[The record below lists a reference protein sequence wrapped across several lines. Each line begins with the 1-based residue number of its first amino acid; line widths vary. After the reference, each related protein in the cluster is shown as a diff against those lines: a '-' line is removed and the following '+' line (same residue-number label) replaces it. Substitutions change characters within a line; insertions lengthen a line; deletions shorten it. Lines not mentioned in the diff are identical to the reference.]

1 MGGTRLLYS
10 GQRAIVL
17 EDLLT
22 ELLLDREKI
31 EIYDLKDLLE
41 QEYGIVL
48 DKDKLTG
55 LIKESS
61 LYYDSIMETVYLDY
75 DTYFEE
81 I

>member
-1 MGGTRLLYS
+1 M
-10 GQRAIVL
+10 L